1 MIRTVIDTYEYSL
14 PENFGGMSINQKLNY
29 YRKQADFYFEEYH
42 NMVDVESSMAVVQ
55 GVLFDMLTEA
65 MEQIEKSGMTENLKT
80 RLDRLM
86 IIESKIG
93 EFSSILMDNIGYQKA
108 LRRYSN
114 HIRGNE
120 IQIDD
125 LKTKLNTAEH
135 WAKHYKERYEE
146 LLNSK
151 I

>member
-1 MIRTVIDTYEYSL
+1 MIRTVIDTYDYAL
-14 PENFGGMSINQKLNY
+14 PENFGSMSISDKLKY

-42 NMVDVESSMAVVQ
+42 NMVDIESSMAVVQ

-65 MEQIEKSGMTENLKT
+65 MEQVEKFGMTENLKT
-80 RLDRLM
+80 RLDRVM
-86 IIESKIG
+86 IIESTIG
-93 EFSSILMDNIGYQKA
+93 DFSSILTDNIGYQKA
-108 LRRYSN
+108 LRRYSQ

-125 LKTKLNTAEH
+125 LKTQLETSDY

-151 I
+151 